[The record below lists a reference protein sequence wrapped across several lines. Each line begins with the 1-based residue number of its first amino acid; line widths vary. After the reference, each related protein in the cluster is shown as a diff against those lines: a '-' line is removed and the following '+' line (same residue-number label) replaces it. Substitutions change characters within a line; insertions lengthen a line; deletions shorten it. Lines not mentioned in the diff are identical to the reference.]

1 MGDGGYVGASY
12 NPLLVQ
18 WRGVEV
24 AGGGG
29 GECQFGRSIEI
40 WAGVG

>member
-1 MGDGGYVGASY
+1 MCKISDRIIVGDGGYVGASY

-24 AGGGG
+24 VGGGG
-29 GECQFGRSIEI
+29 GEC
-40 WAGVG
+40 